1 MTKKQYQVNLEEEAV
16 KQAKIKMM
24 DAKLSP
30 TLNNLLKIWLQF
42 PEEVEKLFKKLNG
55 ESNDN

>member
-55 ESNDN
+55 ESKK

>member
-1 MTKKQYQVNLEEEAV
+1 MKKQYQVNLEEEAV